1 VLTSFITDE
10 TCPLCNRDFSEVST
24 VPLSEHVHGKVRM
37 LTASAERLLIL
48 GRTRSEVQ
56 VTIER
61 LDREIESIGAR
72 RLEEE
77 ALAELDRRLAS
88 VEALTNELVTI
99 IEALHEGGR
108 LRAADVAARR
118 AVSEAQTRYV
128 SLAAAR
134 DTLSDFALSIGAPAL
149 EEGES
154 FEAAAARLE
163 ALLAA
168 QAMLLDERLSTRR
181 KGTDH
186 VATIS
191 LGSYAPEGS

>member
-1 VLTSFITDE
+1 
-10 TCPLCNRDFSEVST
+10 
-24 VPLSEHVHGKVRM
+24 M

-56 VTIER
+56 VTVER
-61 LDREIESIGAR
+61 LDREIEAIGAR